1 MSTSNG
7 VLATHR
13 PARVPGRAIETNPL
27 IALAAGVVTADQVA
41 EMDDEIEATEKYLRN
56 LKAIRAAANADA
68 AEAVAAEPVA
78 ALPPPPAPK
87 VVVTEVKPAAPAAK
101 PAAPAAGK
109 ITDPAAVAAEIK
121 SVLAEHPDWVT
132 SRLVDLLLERG
143 VARTKSTLTQ
153 AIYISRSAARKA
165 AAEAA
170 LTTPAPTEPA
180 ALPHPDSPLL
190 AAAIL
195 TRRKDVAEYVF
206 KQGLA
211 AVSQIMQGCKLSAT
225 EVAEVLNHEWF
236 EQHQSKKPGDPQD
249 GKWRLTRAGRDNGLA
264 WDD

>member
-1 MSTSNG
+1 MTTSNG
-7 VLATHR
+7 VLSPHR

-56 LKAIRAAANADA
+56 LKAIRAAANAEA
-68 AEAVAAEPVA
+68 AEAVA
-78 ALPPPPAPK
+78 ALPPPPAPN
-87 VVVTEVKPAAPAAK
+87 VVVTEVKPAAPAAR
-101 PAAPAAGK
+101 PAAPAADK
-109 ITDPAAVAAEIK
+109 ITDPAAVAAEVK
-121 SVLAEHPDWVT
+121 AVLAEHPDWVT

-153 AIYISRSAARKA
+153 AIYIARSAARKA
-165 AAEAA
+165 AAEAKP
-170 LTTPAPTEPA
+170 TPPTPPEPVR
-180 ALPHPDSPLL
+180 LPHPDSPLL
-190 AAAIL
+190 AAAML

-206 KQGLA
+206 KQRLA

-236 EQHQSKKPGDPQD
+236 EQHQAKKAGDPQD
-249 GKWRLTRAGRDNGLA
+249 GKWRLTQAGRDNGLA